1 MMHILMDDGRLLSA
15 ERQCGVWMPVE
26 RKDAMSKSR
35 AEIPI
40 EWQKQVGPRTLRL
53 KVGTDI
59 LIAKGDI
66 IELQI
71 SDVAG
76 PFIVSMVRE
85 LDLPGGDPFVEA

>member
-1 MMHILMDDGRLLSA
+1 MMTG
-15 ERQCGVWMPVE
+15 
-26 RKDAMSKSR
+26 KSR
-35 AEIPI
+35 AEIPM
-40 EWQKQVGPRTLRL
+40 EWQKQVGPMTLRV
-53 KVGTDI
+53 KIGTDI

-85 LDLPGGDPFVEA
+85 LDLPETRSSHLLANPDA